1 MVLRRR
7 VLDVPLNTCRLV
19 YRQIRTLLFEA
30 WDESFKLKSPVIYV
44 AKK

>member
-7 VLDVPLNTCRLV
+7 VLDVPLNMCRLEH
-19 YRQIRTLLFEA
+19 RQIRALLFEA
-30 WDESFKLKSPVIYV
+30 WDEGPSPKSPVTNT